1 MHSRKGEGERKGEE
15 EARERQTTQLEE
27 GEQRKEEGG
36 RRAGGMA
43 LLQLPSLVSYP
54 PLRSSSASPP
64 CTLKQATPTEAT
76 SGATAW
82 GDANLPPPRV
92 VAIGDEEE
100 AEVEMETLAGEE
112 HHLRLGIARH
122 LHRDAIKNTPFPKRR

>member
-1 MHSRKGEGERKGEE
+1 MR
-15 EARERQTTQLEE
+15 
-27 GEQRKEEGG
+27 G
-36 RRAGGMA
+36 RGVA

-76 SGATAW
+76 SGTTTW

-92 VAIGDEEE
+92 VVMGDEEK

-122 LHRDAIKNTPFPKRR
+122 LHQDAIKNTPLSKRR